1 MAILLAGLS
10 ALLYGAADFC
20 GGLAS
25 RRSAVFAVLV
35 FSQACGLAL
44 ALSATVALGT
54 AVPAWRDLAWG
65 AAAGAAGAIGIAALY
80 TALATTIVAV
90 ASPIAAV
97 VGAVLPLLL
106 GVAMGDRP
114 GVLSWVG
121 VGLAFPA
128 ILLLTAG
135 PGGTTGGGKLR
146 RAVLLGIV
154 SGAGFGIFFAAVSRT
169 SAGSGLWP
177 LVAAR
182 ATTVLFVAGFAG
194 ATRRSLRLSRGTV
207 PLAVAA
213 GLMDMGAN
221 VAFLLASRSGM
232 LTLVAVISSLYP
244 APTVVLAWIV
254 MREKVTW
261 PRGAGL
267 ALSLAGVALIA
278 LRG

>member
-25 RRSAVFAVLV
+25 RKSPVFAILV

-44 ALSATVALGT
+44 AVSATVVLGT
-54 AVPAWRDLAWG
+54 GFPGWRDLAWG
-65 AAAGAAGAIGIAALY
+65 AAAGAAGALGIAALY

-90 ASPIAAV
+90 ASPLAAV
-97 VGAVLPLLL
+97 VGAAIPMLL
-106 GVAMGDRP
+106 GVITGDRP
-114 GVLSWVG
+114 GILSWVG

-135 PGGTTGGGKLR
+135 PLENGGAAKLR
-146 RAVLLGIV
+146 RAVWLGIV
-154 SGAGFGIFFAAVSRT
+154 AGVSFGVFFTAISRT
-169 SAGSGLWP
+169 TSGSGLWP

-182 ATTVLFVAGFAG
+182 STTVVCVAIFALLTRRPLRLAAG
-194 ATRRSLRLSRGTV
+194 AM
-207 PLAVAA
+207 PLAIAA

-221 VAFLLASRSGM
+221 IAFLLASRSGM

-244 APTVVLAWIV
+244 APTVVLAWLV
-254 MREKVTW
+254 MREKLSWLRV
-261 PRGAGL
+261 AGL
-267 ALSLAGVALIA
+267 ALSLPGVALIS
-278 LRG
+278 LPG